1 MHWEAAPAEL
11 PVPLSIVRDA
21 EKNPVTGEIHDPGY
35 DCIME
40 SWWNDRSDFEASQ
53 RLIASAERLPSVMED
68 EKNLFASRANPV
80 CSAIEYKRREHPD
93 RIEEWGLTPKGLSPQ
108 PTALYIL
115 HVPPLASRSARRFR

>member
-68 EKNLFASRANPV
+68 KKNLFASRDNPV
-80 CSAIEYKRREHPD
+80 CSAIEYNGEST
-93 RIEEWGLTPKGLSPQ
+93 RIEVKHGD
-108 PTALYIL
+108 
-115 HVPPLASRSARRFR
+115 